1 MEYISIILN
10 TKNVFFKEQETFCQ
24 NEKSYNKIDFY
35 SKSKIYKSDLC
46 MRSNFTQR
54 RKIN

>member
-1 MEYISIILN
+1 MN

-24 NEKSYNKIDFY
+24 KEKSYNKIDFY
-35 SKSKIYKSDLC
+35 SKFKIYKSVLC
-46 MRSNFTQR
+46 VRSNFPQR